1 MKTLKTWTFLQGV
14 EGKDRPQKDI
24 WKLPTNLGV
33 QGSHSPC
40 FYQEIDQTDREPE
53 RKFSKDMR
61 NSVIT
66 FPCVILNI
74 KLTSPA

>member
-1 MKTLKTWTFLQGV
+1 MFLQGV
-14 EGKDRPQKDI
+14 EGKDQRQKDI

-40 FYQEIDQTDREPE
+40 FYLEIDQTDREPE
-53 RKFSKDMR
+53 KKISKEHEKL
-61 NSVIT
+61 VIT

-74 KLTSPA
+74 KRTSPA